1 MKNRMKNFNEKYIFS
16 EKLSFDA
23 KVLNLVC
30 IVGVLALLAST
41 VGHLVEHSSS
51 IIMGLKVIMILGA
64 ILLFIASNKYG
75 IHKYG
80 RMIAIIGF
88 CDILFPMVFIVNGGS
103 NGGMA
108 AYFVLT
114 MILVVLLSRGKAFF
128 IFMGTHLA
136 IIIGCYLLDRYRNDF
151 ILPLDQFQHY
161 ADNVISIIIAAIFI
175 GLVTKGVSMLYIREQ
190 IKAEVASKAKGD
202 FLAQMSH
209 EMRTP
214 MNAIIGMSSI
224 LSATDDIEQHRDGI
238 KKIETAS
245 AHLLG
250 VINDILDMSKIEA
263 NKLEL
268 FEESFDFNNMID
280 GILTVMNFDIENK
293 HLSFEVNIDPAIP
306 KYLLGDKLRLTQVI
320 TNLLS
325 NAVKFTPAG
334 GKISLT
340 AELTEEKD
348 SLYAIRITVS
358 DTGIGITDEQLSRL
372 FTSFEQAD
380 NSTSRKFGGTGLGLS
395 ISKRIIELMGGS
407 IRAQSVPDQGSTF
420 TVDFSIPAGETTANE
435 NRTQSELA
443 PDFSDKTILIAE
455 DIDINREIIT
465 TLLAPTGISADCAV
479 NGKEAVRLFSEKA
492 RAYDLIFMDIRMP
505 EMDGYEAT
513 RAIRASDVQNAKT
526 VPIIAMTAN
535 VFKEDIDNAKSAGMN
550 DHLGKPIN
558 LNDVLAKLSKYLS

>member
-1 MKNRMKNFNEKYIFS
+1 MKNFNEKYIFS